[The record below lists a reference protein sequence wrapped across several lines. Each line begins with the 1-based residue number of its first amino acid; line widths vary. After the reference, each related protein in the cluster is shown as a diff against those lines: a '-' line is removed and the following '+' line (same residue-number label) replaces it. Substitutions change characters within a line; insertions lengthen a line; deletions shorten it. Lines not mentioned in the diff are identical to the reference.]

1 MIELY
6 CLAKVVGLVFAMS
19 LQNVAVMAP
28 LKLLY
33 LIILRNIDSLSS
45 FFLLLP
51 STHTAC

>member
-6 CLAKVVGLVFAMS
+6 CLAKVVGLVFAM
-19 LQNVAVMAP
+19 AVMAP

-45 FFLLLP
+45 FFLLLLP